1 MTEIEKIKQYI
12 ERTRIDTDKCYLNM
26 QDGVALAREARETS
40 DFPLEVICLAFNFN
54 QVDVVDSREVAK
66 LVERNH
72 KDLLRDIR
80 GYVKIMEESNERKIA
95 PVDTAPKIGPSDTE
109 RKIAHSD
116 FFIKSS
122 YKSEQNKEMPCYLLT
137 KKGCDMVANKM
148 TGEKGVLFT
157 ATYVTAFEKMRE
169 KVEQEMPKDYP
180 SALRALADAAEK
192 QMKLEAENAAQRQ
205 AIADFQPIKQ
215 YVDTILS
222 STRTLTTTQ
231 IAADYDMSARRLNKI
246 LHEEGIQRYV
256 NGQWILYK
264 QHMGKGYTKSKTI
277 NITRS
282 DGSPDTVLNTEWTQK
297 GRLMIHEI
305 LTARGIQ
312 AVMDKQA
319 A

>member
-1 MTEIEKIKQYI
+1 MNELT
-12 ERTRIDTDKCYLNM
+12 
-26 QDGVALAREARETS
+26 V
-40 DFPLEVICLAFNFN
+40 FNFN

-66 LVERNH
+66 LVEKRHN
-72 KDLLRDIR
+72 DLLRDIR
-80 GYVKIMEESNERKIA
+80 CYIEVMEKS
-95 PVDTAPKIGPSDTE
+95 GE

-169 KVEQEMPKDYP
+169 KVEQERPKDYP

>member
-1 MTEIEKIKQYI
+1 MNELT
-12 ERTRIDTDKCYLNM
+12 
-26 QDGVALAREARETS
+26 V
-40 DFPLEVICLAFNFN
+40 FNFN
-54 QVDVVDSREVAK
+54 QIDVVDSREVAK
-66 LVERNH
+66 LIEKRH
-72 KDLLRDIR
+72 DHLIRDIS
-80 GYVKIMEESNERKIA
+80 GYIKIMEAN
-95 PVDTAPKIGPSDTE
+95 APKIGVDGGVP
-109 RKIAHSD
+109 KIGVSD
-116 FFIKSS
+116 FFIKST
-122 YKSEQNKEMPCYLLT
+122 YKDSKGETRPCYLLT

-169 KVEQEMPKDYP
+169 KITFALPKDYP
-180 SALRALADAAEK
+180 SALRALADAEEK
-192 QMKLEAENAAQRQ
+192 RLALAAENEAQRQ

-222 STRTLTTTQ
+222 SNRTLTTTQ
-231 IAADYDMSARRLNKI
+231 IAADYDMSAKRLNKI

-264 QHMGKGYTKSKTI
+264 DYMGKGYTKSKTI

-282 DGSPDTVLNTEWTQK
+282 DGRSDIVLNTEWTQK
-297 GRLMIHEI
+297 GRLLIHEI

-312 AVMDKQA
+312 AVMDRHA